1 MPIEPT
7 PPATPAPAIP
17 TPPEVCAALVGVHDF
32 GYYVRDGINTCIE
45 KDPNAERVAILKLR
59 VRPLLDTAAYI
70 WQAAY
75 NLEDGYLYG
84 GGGNKPPLDPTDT
97 SNTCGLPSGS

>member
-1 MPIEPT
+1 MSDST
-7 PPATPAPAIP
+7 PPQ
-17 TPPEVCAALVGVHDF
+17 VCAALEDVHDIADRVKN
-32 GYYVRDGINTCIE
+32 GVNACI
-45 KDPNAERVAILKLR
+45 DHDTNAERVAILKLR

-75 NLEDGYLYG
+75 GLPDGYLGG
-84 GGGNKPPLDPTDT
+84 GGGNKPPLVPTDT